1 MNFRIF
7 GHFWC
12 ESVPSSNEFPAAT
25 SKDDKNYPNHLT
37 YCNVLRRTDAKI
49 LFNSKMTDTIEKLRL
64 LKGISRTVMPP
75 KLIVFS
81 QTKLKEI
88 LANWNHILGFTI
100 QFLIMALIL
109 TSVVGP
115 KAPFRMALLQR
126 V

>member
-1 MNFRIF
+1 
-7 GHFWC
+7 
-12 ESVPSSNEFPAAT
+12 
-25 SKDDKNYPNHLT
+25 
-37 YCNVLRRTDAKI
+37 
-49 LFNSKMTDTIEKLRL
+49 MTDTIEKLRL